1 MSGQHTTKDNT
12 LSQTSRPTTSGHHIC
27 MAPRRRMILH
37 IIAIRIAKS
46 MIDTGLGTSAS
57 SELAFRM
64 APGQARP
71 TPTISPEI
79 PLRASWRRGRN
90 RGSATRRAQEGPKPP
105 AKRKASKKHG
115 FEKQIRKASTDEDP
129 PIFDRTKSDCAQI
142 LVLFSN
148 QRTSKNT
155 KTTYAFCRGKTPF
168 GDGSQTIQRNQQFY
182 YRVSVEVKRG
192 AAPI

>member
-1 MSGQHTTKDNT
+1 
-12 LSQTSRPTTSGHHIC
+12 
-27 MAPRRRMILH
+27 
-37 IIAIRIAKS
+37 

-129 PIFDRTKSDCAQI
+129 PIWDRK
-142 LVLFSN
+142 N
-148 QRTSKNT
+148 QPAPRSSLCFETNKLQK
-155 KTTYAFCRGKTPF
+155 KTQK
-168 GDGSQTIQRNQQFY
+168 QNMH
-182 YRVSVEVKRG
+182 SVEVKRPS
-192 AAPI
+192 ATDHRRYKETISLTICIL

>member
-1 MSGQHTTKDNT
+1 
-12 LSQTSRPTTSGHHIC
+12 
-27 MAPRRRMILH
+27 
-37 IIAIRIAKS
+37 
-46 MIDTGLGTSAS
+46 MIDTGLGTSTS

-129 PIFDRTKSDCAQI
+129 TIWDRKKISLHPDPRGVFKPANFKKITKI
-142 LVLFSN
+142 
-148 QRTSKNT
+148 K
-155 KTTYAFCRGKTPF
+155 YAFCRGKTPF
-168 GDGSQTIQRNQQFY
+168 GDGSQTIQRNHKFDY
-182 YRVSVEVKRG
+182 VHSVEVKRG